1 MSPRRPL
8 AAALTPATAAHAGTY
23 TTEEHWDYAGSG
35 DTQREYRWTANLVST
50 ESANQTH
57 PVVCIIHGKINGRGG
72 WPYLQWTEI
81 SGTYTVKGPNG
92 ETVSGTFPTSRWS
105 VSDNQRGCSWG
116 SDVATYQPGRWTLSV
131 SVNLHGYDDRLFNR
145 PTDYYDSFTYDDR
158 VFEYT
163 TG

>member
-1 MSPRRPL
+1 M
-8 AAALTPATAAHAGTY
+8 
-23 TTEEHWDYAGSG
+23 D
-35 DTQREYRWTANLVST
+35 
-50 ESANQTH
+50 
-57 PVVCIIHGKINGRGG
+57 
-72 WPYLQWTEI
+72 EI

-145 PTDYYDSFTYDDR
+145 PTDYYDSFTYNDR